1 LATLPLEKQWDMWLS
16 VSVEMNP
23 QPRLHSNES
32 AFLYGPGGET
42 AEKRLL
48 RSMSAEGIDG
58 TLIRPTVRAP
68 VYAFHVAQEDDNIV
82 SIDAA
87 RRRGNIITD

>member
-1 LATLPLEKQWDMWLS
+1 
-16 VSVEMNP
+16 
-23 QPRLHSNES
+23 
-32 AFLYGPGGET
+32 
-42 AEKRLL
+42 
-48 RSMSAEGIDG
+48 MSAEGIDG